1 MRGKR
6 KNYRPD
12 FQAKVFLEAVKENKT
27 LSEIGD
33 RYKIHPNLVAK
44 WKKKG
49 LELLPS
55 LFENF
60 GNTISGGNYK
70 EEELLQEI
78 GRLSVENEFLKK
90 KPFL

>member
-33 RYKIHPNLVAK
+33 RYKIHPNLVTK

-55 LFENF
+55 LFENS
-60 GNTISGGNYK
+60 GNISSVTNYR